1 MKTPKVFVECCRNML
16 HQLLGGMYMSN
27 EKLNEVQNSEL
38 TYGINDK
45 PPLRLAIPLAIQHIM
60 AAFSGIV
67 AVPLVVG
74 QAIGLSVEDMAFMV
88 SATLFVA
95 GIATFIQVY
104 GIGKIGSRLPCV
116 MGTDFTFVG
125 PGIAV
130 ASAFGLPGYF
140 GATLAGSFLE
150 IILSYF
156 IKPLR
161 KFFPPVVTGIV
172 VSLIGLTML
181 PVSVDWVA
189 GGVGNPEYGSPKF
202 LLLAFIV
209 MAIIILLN
217 QRGKGFAS
225 SGAILIGIIC
235 GYLISIPM
243 GLLDVT
249 PVKDAA
255 WLAFPKPFKYG
266 IEFHWSA
273 ILAFIPPYLVT
284 TVETVGDLISVA
296 TASEHD
302 ITGEELS
309 GGILA
314 DGVGSLIAGIFNAG
328 PNTSFSQNVG
338 IIPLTGVASRFVVI
352 LASIILMLSGV
363 FPKLGALVAIMPNP
377 VLGGAGIMMFGMI
390 AVGGF
395 KLLQEVDLNRRN
407 SLLVAV
413 SMGLGLAVV
422 YRPEILSG
430 FNPTIQTIFQ
440 SGMTTGTIA
449 AIILNLVLPGREI
462 EE

>member
-1 MKTPKVFVECCRNML
+1 
-16 HQLLGGMYMSN
+16 MSSKDIN
-27 EKLNEVQNSEL
+27 ENFEETQKSEL
-38 TYGINDK
+38 TYGINDR

-74 QAIGLSVEDMAFMV
+74 YAIGLSVEDLAFMV

-95 GIATFIQVY
+95 GLATFIQVY
-104 GIGKIGSRLPCV
+104 GIGPIGSRLPCV
-116 MGTDFTFVG
+116 MGTDFTFVE

-130 ASAFGLPGYF
+130 ATAFGLPGYF

-150 IILSYF
+150 IILSRF

-161 KFFPPVVTGIV
+161 KYFPPVVTGIV
-172 VSLIGLTML
+172 VTLIGLTML

-189 GGVGNPEYGSPKF
+189 GGAESTQYGSLKF
-202 LLLAFIV
+202 ILLALIV
-209 MAIIILLN
+209 MAIIIILN
-217 QRGKGFAS
+217 QKCSGFLC

-243 GLLDVT
+243 ELLDIT
-249 PVKDAA
+249 PVKEAA
-255 WLAFPKPFKYG
+255 WIAFPRPFKYG
-266 IEFHWSA
+266 ITFEWSA
-273 ILAFIPPYLVT
+273 ILAFIPPYIVT
-284 TVETVGDLISVA
+284 TIETVGDLISVGS
-296 TASEHD
+296 ASEHE

-314 DGVGSLIAGIFNAG
+314 DGVGSLIAGVFNAG

-338 IIPLTGVASRFVVI
+338 IIPLTGVASRFVVT
-352 LASIILMLSGV
+352 LAAIILMLSGI
-363 FPKLGALVAIMPNP
+363 FPKLGALIAIMPNP

-390 AVGGF
+390 AVGGI
-395 KLLQEVDLNRRN
+395 KILKDVDLNRRN

-413 SMGLGLAVV
+413 SLGLGLAVV
-422 YRPEILSG
+422 YRPEILSN
-430 FNPTIQTIFQ
+430 FHPDVQTIFQ
-440 SGMTTGTIA
+440 SGMTTGTITA
-449 AIILNLVLPGREI
+449 LILNLILPGREK
-462 EE
+462 EV

>member
-1 MKTPKVFVECCRNML
+1 
-16 HQLLGGMYMSN
+16 MSSEN
-27 EKLNEVQNSEL
+27 YEQAQVSEL
-38 TYGINDK
+38 TYGLEDK
-45 PPLRLAIPLAIQHIM
+45 PPMRLAIPLAIQHIM

-74 QAIGLSVEDMAFMV
+74 QAIGLSVEELAFMV
-88 SATLFVA
+88 SATLFVS

-104 GIGKIGSRLPCV
+104 GIGKAGSRLPCM

-150 IILSYF
+150 MVLSYF

-161 KFFPPVVTGIV
+161 RFFPPVVTGVV

-181 PVSVDWVA
+181 PVAVDWVA

-202 LLLAFIV
+202 ILLAFIV
-209 MAIIILLN
+209 MVIIIVLN
-217 QRGKGFAS
+217 QKGKGFLS

-235 GYLISIPM
+235 GYIISIPI

-255 WLAFPKPFKYG
+255 WLAFPKPFKFG
-266 IEFHWSA
+266 IRFHWSA
-273 ILAFIPPYLVT
+273 ILAFIPAYLVT
-284 TVETVGDLISVA
+284 TAESIGDLISVS
-296 TASEHD
+296 TASGHK

-314 DGVGSLIAGIFNAG
+314 DGIGSFIAGIFNAG

-352 LASIILMLSGV
+352 IASIILMLSGI
-363 FPKLGALVAIMPNP
+363 FPKLGALVAIMPDP
-377 VLGGAGIMMFGMI
+377 VLGGAGVMMFGMI

-395 KLLQEVDLNRRN
+395 KLLKDVDLDRRN

-422 YRPEILSG
+422 YRPEILSS
-430 FNPTIQTIFQ
+430 FNPTVQTIFQ

-449 AIILNLVLPGREI
+449 AIVLNLVLPGREI